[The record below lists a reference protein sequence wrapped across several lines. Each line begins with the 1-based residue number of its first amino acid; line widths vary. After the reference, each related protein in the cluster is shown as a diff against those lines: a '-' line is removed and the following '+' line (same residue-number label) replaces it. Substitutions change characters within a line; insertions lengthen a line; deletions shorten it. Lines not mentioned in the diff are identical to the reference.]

1 MGGSAPNTQG
11 QQRSYDAGYGAFKSG
26 QPDPSTTRIKTNDSF
41 FDYYK
46 YGYSAAQAEARA
58 AQQKRQ
64 SEHAMSGMMAGMAK
78 AQQEQAAQFQQMM
91 RRTEIDRQAKEE
103 AARVAAEQARRDAGV
118 KRRDQLFS
126 ERLTNASLATDYIT
140 NQLNE
145 EASTARLMGVDFNV
159 SDDQKSSRISDY
171 FATLWGEGSEREL
184 EALIKE
190 WGSPDGF
197 TGTWDIVR
205 GNAKNFTNQAKPD
218 TSSTIATGKGV
229 PRLATLATMG
239 DEEEA
244 LLG

>member
-11 QQRSYDAGYGAFKSG
+11 QQRSYDAGYSAFKSG
-26 QPDPSTTRIKTNDSF
+26 QPDPSTANIKTNDPF

-58 AQQKRQ
+58 AQQRQQ
-64 SEHAMSGMMAGMAK
+64 SEQSMQAMMAMMAR
-78 AQQEQAAQFQQMM
+78 AQQEQAAQFQQQM
-91 RRTEIDRQAKEE
+91 RQAEIDRAAREE
-103 AARVAAEQARRDAGV
+103 AARREAGI

-140 NQLNE
+140 QQLNE

-159 SDDQKSSRISDY
+159 TDEQKASRISDY

-184 EALIKE
+184 ESLIKE
-190 WGSPDGF
+190 WGAPEGF
-197 TGTWDIVR
+197 SGTWDIVR
-205 GNAKNFTNQAKPD
+205 GNAKNFTDQTKPD
-218 TSSTIATGKGV
+218 TSTTIATGKGV
-229 PRLATLATMG
+229 PRLATLATLE

>member
-11 QQRSYDAGYGAFKSG
+11 QQRSYDAGYSAFKSG
-26 QPDPSTTRIKTNDSF
+26 QPDPSTANIKTNDPF

-58 AQQKRQ
+58 AQQRQQ
-64 SEHAMSGMMAGMAK
+64 SEHAMQAMMANMAR

-91 RRTEIDRQAKEE
+91 RQAEIDRAAKEE
-103 AARVAAEQARRDAGV
+103 AARVAAERARREAGI
-118 KRRDQLFS
+118 KQRDQLFS

-140 NQLNE
+140 QQLNE

-159 SDDQKSSRISDY
+159 TDEQKASRISDY

-184 EALIKE
+184 ESLIKE
-190 WGSPDGF
+190 WGSPEGF
-197 TGTWDIVR
+197 SGTWDIVR
-205 GNAKNFTNQAKPD
+205 GNAKNFTDQTKPD
-218 TSSTIATGKGV
+218 TSTTIATGKGV
-229 PRLATLATMG
+229 PRLATLATME

>member
-1 MGGSAPNTQG
+1 MGGSGGGSARADA
-11 QQRSYDAGYGAFKSG
+11 QQRSYNEGYSAFQSG
-26 QPDPSTTRIKTNDSF
+26 QPVTATDTNHPLYS
-41 FDYYK
+41 YYQ

-58 AQQKRQ
+58 AQQRRQ
-64 SEHAMSGMMAGMAK
+64 SEQAMARMMAGMMAS
-78 AQQEQAAQFQQMM
+78 QREQSAQFQQMM
-91 RRTEIDRQAKEE
+91 RQAEIDRAAKEE
-103 AARVAAEQARRDAGV
+103 AARREAGV

-140 NQLNE
+140 QQLNE

-159 SDDQKSSRISDY
+159 TDEQKASRISDY

-190 WGSPDGF
+190 WGSPEGF
-197 TGTWDIVR
+197 SGTWDIVR
-205 GNAKNFTNQAKPD
+205 GNAKNFTDQTKPS
-218 TSSTIATGKGV
+218 TSTTIATGKGV
-229 PRLATLATMG
+229 PRLATLATLD

>member
-1 MGGSAPNTQG
+1 
-11 QQRSYDAGYGAFKSG
+11 
-26 QPDPSTTRIKTNDSF
+26 
-41 FDYYK
+41 
-46 YGYSAAQAEARA
+46 
-58 AQQKRQ
+58 
-64 SEHAMSGMMAGMAK
+64 MSGMMAGMAK

-91 RRTEIDRQAKEE
+91 RQTEIDRKANEE
-103 AARVAAEQARRDAGV
+103 SAARAAEQARRDAGI

-140 NQLNE
+140 QQLNE

-159 SDDQKSSRISDY
+159 SDEQKSSRTSDY

-190 WGSPDGF
+190 WGSPEGF

-205 GNAKNFTNQAKPD
+205 GNAKNFANQAKPD
-218 TSSTIATGKGV
+218 TSATIATGKGV

>member
-11 QQRSYDAGYGAFKSG
+11 QQRSYDAGYSAFKSG
-26 QPDPSTTRIKTNDSF
+26 QPDPSTANIKTNDPF

-58 AQQKRQ
+58 AQQRRQ
-64 SEHAMSGMMAGMAK
+64 SEQSMQAMMAMMAR
-78 AQQEQAAQFQQMM
+78 AQQEQAAQFQQQM
-91 RRTEIDRQAKEE
+91 RQAEIDRAAREE
-103 AARVAAEQARRDAGV
+103 AARREAGIKQRD
-118 KRRDQLFS
+118 KLFS

-140 NQLNE
+140 QQLNE

-159 SDDQKSSRISDY
+159 TDEQKASRISDY

-184 EALIKE
+184 ESLIKE
-190 WGSPDGF
+190 WGAPEGF
-197 TGTWDIVR
+197 SGTWDIVR
-205 GNAKNFTNQAKPD
+205 GNAKNFTDQTKPD
-218 TSSTIATGKGV
+218 TSTTIATGKGV
-229 PRLATLATMG
+229 PRLATLATME

>member
-11 QQRSYDAGYGAFKSG
+11 QQRSYDAGYSAFKSG
-26 QPDPSTTRIKTNDSF
+26 QPDPSTANIKTNDPF

-58 AQQKRQ
+58 AQQRQQ
-64 SEHAMSGMMAGMAK
+64 SEHAMSAMMANMAR

-91 RRTEIDRQAKEE
+91 RQAEIDRAAREE
-103 AARVAAEQARRDAGV
+103 AARREAGI

-140 NQLNE
+140 QQLNE

-159 SDDQKSSRISDY
+159 TDEQKASRISDY

-184 EALIKE
+184 ESLIKE
-190 WGSPDGF
+190 WGAPEGF
-197 TGTWDIVR
+197 SGTWDIVR
-205 GNAKNFTNQAKPD
+205 GNAKNFTDQTKPD
-218 TSSTIATGKGV
+218 TSTTIATGKGV
-229 PRLATLATMG
+229 PRLATLATLD